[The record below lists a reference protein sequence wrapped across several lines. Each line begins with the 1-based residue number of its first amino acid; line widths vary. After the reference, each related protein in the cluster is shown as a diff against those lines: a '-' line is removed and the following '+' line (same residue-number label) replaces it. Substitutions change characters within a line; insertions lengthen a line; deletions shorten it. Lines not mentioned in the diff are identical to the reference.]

1 MTNNN
6 NNKNDEIDPSS
17 SSSVISALNQ
27 PIFYLLQTK
36 HEDLSIIETNTLKSS
51 TEITTIDTN
60 TLYFANSSDLELAL
74 GPSRDS
80 NYIVILMTIVY
91 IAILI
96 TGVSGNLITCLVI
109 ARKRYLHTAT
119 NYYLFSLAVS
129 DLLLLILG
137 LPHDLVLLWQKYPY
151 AFSEWFCIIRGLSSE
166 LSTNASILTIIA
178 FTIER
183 YIAIC
188 HPLRSHTT
196 LKLARVVKTIIII
209 WIISALCAL
218 PIAYEFGIVQVI
230 DDEGRPFPGSDQCA
244 VKHLLYEYI
253 FEIATMVFFVIPI
266 CIITVLYILI
276 GLKLR
281 ASSKSVHHT
290 TTTNNNNKYHYQ
302 QTKSYNEDDD
312 DHDDDH
318 DEYSNRIKNK
328 NRKSFLHGRWRS
340 SGGKKVDDIGGGGG
354 SGGENRIRFSFHHP
368 QHNHHQ
374 HQNHQ
379 SKNAKNQ
386 LLTISG
392 SDNIN
397 PNLNIGSSS
406 LSSVQS
412 SSPIHSTNGNNGKNS
427 DHQPTSP
434 QPQLPI
440 ISSSST
446 SSPTTTNALQHSMS
460 MSVRRQ
466 NASRRAVIKMLV
478 AVVIAF
484 FFCYSPFHA
493 QRVMAIVMARNNVKD
508 EYFIQIF
515 TLLTHISGIT
525 YYLSS
530 TMNPILYQ
538 IMSKKFQLALRE
550 TLPCCFYIFCFFH
563 HQRNH
568 RNYHQRNIIG
578 QSNASGY
585 RNSKYHHRH
594 SKQQQHHHQQQ
605 QQEKEQFRSETLQS
619 IDDNTN
625 VETLSS
631 STKYQKQ
638 QQQSSAITK
647 TNPNELDLSNYCNS
661 SSNR

>member
-1 MTNNN
+1 
-6 NNKNDEIDPSS
+6 
-17 SSSVISALNQ
+17 
-27 PIFYLLQTK
+27 
-36 HEDLSIIETNTLKSS
+36 
-51 TEITTIDTN
+51 
-60 TLYFANSSDLELAL
+60 
-74 GPSRDS
+74 
-80 NYIVILMTIVY
+80 MTIVY
-91 IAILI
+91 VAILI

-151 AFSEWFCIIRGLSSE
+151 VFSEWFCVIRGLSSE

-218 PIAYEFGIVQVI
+218 PIAYEFGIVQVL
-230 DDEGRPFPGSDQCA
+230 DDEGHPFPGSDQCA

-266 CIITVLYILI
+266 CIITILYILI

-290 TTTNNNNKYHYQ
+290 VNNNYQ
-302 QTKSYNEDDD
+302 NQTKSIN
-312 DHDDDH
+312 DHNNDAD
-318 DEYSNRIKNK
+318 DEYK
-328 NRKSFLHGRWRS
+328 NRLKDNINNKSFIHGRWRS
-340 SGGKKVDDIGGGGG
+340 SGKCNSNSSSGGGGG
-354 SGGENRIRFSFHHP
+354 GGAGGGVNRIKFSFHTPNHN
-368 QHNHHQ
+368 HNHH
-374 HQNHQ
+374 HHHHQ
-379 SKNAKNQ
+379 SQNTNDKI
-386 LLTISG
+386 LTISG
-392 SDNIN
+392 SG
-397 PNLNIGSSS
+397 NLNPSLGVVTTSGGGGASS
-406 LSSVQS
+406 LSSTQS
-412 SSPIHSTNGNNGKNS
+412 SPLHTTNGNNSKN
-427 DHQPTSP
+427 DHQQQQQHSP
-434 QPQLPI
+434 LPPP
-440 ISSSST
+440 SP
-446 SSPTTTNALQHSMS
+446 SSPSTTTTHALQHSMS

-530 TMNPILYQ
+530 TINPILYQ

-550 TLPCCFYIFCFFH
+550 TLPCCFYIFCFFR
-563 HQRNH
+563 HQR
-568 RNYHQRNIIG
+568 
-578 QSNASGY
+578 
-585 RNSKYHHRH
+585 HH
-594 SKQQQHHHQQQ
+594 HHHQQQ
-605 QQEKEQFRSETLQS
+605 QQQQRNTTGQSSTMASGFRSSKYHHSQQHQHQQQQQQDKDHQQQFYPRSETLQS
-619 IDDNTN
+619 LDVNFN
-625 VETLSS
+625 VNKSL
-631 STKYQKQ
+631 KYQKQ
-638 QQQSSAITK
+638 QQQQQQLQQNSEQQSST
-647 TNPNELDLSNYCNS
+647 TTFNPDDMDLSNYCNS
-661 SSNR
+661 SSIISNR

>member
-1 MTNNN
+1 MMM
-6 NNKNDEIDPSS
+6 I
-17 SSSVISALNQ
+17 
-27 PIFYLLQTK
+27 YLLSKQNIRMLIYHHHT
-36 HEDLSIIETNTLKSS
+36 S
-51 TEITTIDTN
+51 TTTTTIDTN
-60 TLYFANSSDLELAL
+60 SIYFANSSDLELAI
-74 GPSRDS
+74 GPARDS
-80 NYIVILMTIVY
+80 SYIVILMTIVY
-91 IAILI
+91 VAILI

-151 AFSEWFCIIRGLSSE
+151 VFSEWFCVIRGLSSE

-218 PIAYEFGIVQVI
+218 PIAYEFGIVQVL
-230 DDEGRPFPGSDQCA
+230 DDEGHPFPGSDQCA

-266 CIITVLYILI
+266 CIITILYILI

-281 ASSKSVHHT
+281 ASSKI
-290 TTTNNNNKYHYQ
+290 
-302 QTKSYNEDDD
+302 SYMVDG
-312 DHDDDH
+312 DHPWWCGCGAGGGV
-318 DEYSNRIKNK
+318 NRIK
-328 NRKSFLHGRWRS
+328 
-340 SGGKKVDDIGGGGG
+340 
-354 SGGENRIRFSFHHP
+354 FSFHTPNHN
-368 QHNHHQ
+368 HNHH
-374 HQNHQ
+374 HHHQ
-379 SKNAKNQ
+379 SQNTNDKI
-386 LLTISG
+386 LTISG
-392 SDNIN
+392 SG
-397 PNLNIGSSS
+397 NLNPSLGVVTSSGGGGASS
-406 LSSVQS
+406 LSSTQS
-412 SSPIHSTNGNNGKNS
+412 SPLHTTNGNNSKN
-427 DHQPTSP
+427 DHQQQQQHSP
-434 QPQLPI
+434 LPPP
-440 ISSSST
+440 SP
-446 SSPTTTNALQHSMS
+446 SSPSTTTTHALQHSMS

-530 TMNPILYQ
+530 TINPI
-538 IMSKKFQLALRE
+538 
-550 TLPCCFYIFCFFH
+550 YI
-563 HQRNH
+563 R
-568 RNYHQRNIIG
+568 
-578 QSNASGY
+578 
-585 RNSKYHHRH
+585 
-594 SKQQQHHHQQQ
+594 
-605 QQEKEQFRSETLQS
+605 
-619 IDDNTN
+619 
-625 VETLSS
+625 
-631 STKYQKQ
+631 
-638 QQQSSAITK
+638 
-647 TNPNELDLSNYCNS
+647 
-661 SSNR
+661 